1 MDKKLYIEL
10 IGMPASGKSYYLKKI
25 KKNFKKEEIK
35 SNNFEEL
42 NKISK
47 FFFLIFFIVRYPI
60 YSIKVIYIF
69 LNLDFKDRETRRHL
83 YYFLNEAPLRIYNQ
97 FNKKIIINSEGFR
110 YRSVHYINSL
120 KNIFKKKHIK
130 KFIDTSPKVHL
141 LIFVKSSKNLNIK
154 RSKKRKNGYRYTN
167 QDLELYSKNEKIIL
181 QICQESRKKSI
192 VLQIS
197 KKSEKKDLKKI
208 LNIIKRMSRINLK

>member
-1 MDKKLYIEL
+1 MVKKLYIEF

-25 KKNFKKEEIK
+25 KKNLKKEKVK

-42 NKISK
+42 NKLAK
-47 FFFLIFFIVRYPI
+47 VFFLILFFIKYPI
-60 YSIKVIYIF
+60 YSIKVLYVF
-69 LNLDFKDRETRRHL
+69 FNLDFKKRETRRHF

-97 FNKKIIINSEGFR
+97 LNNKIIINSEGFM
-110 YRSVHYINSL
+110 YRSVFYINSL
-120 KNIFKKKHIK
+120 RSLFNKKKIK
-130 KFIDTSPKVHL
+130 TFINNLPKTHL

-154 RSKKRKNGYRYTN
+154 RSKKREYGYLYTK
-167 QDLELYSKNEKIIL
+167 QDLKLYSINEKIIK
-181 QICQESRKKSI
+181 QICQESKEKSV

-208 LNIIKRMSRINLK
+208 SNIINKMSQIN

>member
-1 MDKKLYIEL
+1 MAKKIYIEL

-25 KKNFKKEEIK
+25 KKNLKKEKVK

-47 FFFLIFFIVRYPI
+47 IFFLILFIFKYPI

-69 LNLDFKDRETRRHL
+69 LNLDFKDWKTKRHL
-83 YYFLNEAPLRIYNQ
+83 YFFINEAPLRIFNQ
-97 FNKKIIINSEGFR
+97 FNKKIIINSEGFK
-110 YRSVHYINSL
+110 YRLVYYINSFRNKL
-120 KNIFKKKHIK
+120 NK
-130 KFIDTSPKVHL
+130 KFINKFIFSSPKVHL

-154 RSKKRKNGYRYTN
+154 RSKKRKYGYKYTN
-167 QDLELYSKNEKIIL
+167 QDFKLYSKNEKVIM
-181 QICQESRKKSI
+181 QICKESRKNSI

-197 KKSEKKDLKKI
+197 KKSERKDLKKI
-208 LNIIKRMSRINLK
+208 LNIIKRIS

>member
-10 IGMPASGKSYYLKKI
+10 IGMPASGKSYYLKRI
-25 KKNFKKEEIK
+25 KKNFKKEKVK

-47 FFFLIFFIVRYPI
+47 FFFLILFIIRYPV

-69 LNLDFKDRETRRHL
+69 LNLNFKDRATRRHL
-83 YYFLNEAPLRIYNQ
+83 YFFLNEAPLRIYNH
-97 FNKKIIINSEGFR
+97 FNNKSIINSEGFR
-110 YRSVHYINSL
+110 YRSVYYINFFENL
-120 KNIFKKKHIK
+120 FNKKNIK
-130 KFIDTSPKVHL
+130 KFVNNLPKTHL
-141 LIFVKSSKNLNIK
+141 LIYVKSSKNLNIK
-154 RSKKRKNGYRYTN
+154 RSKKRKNGYIYTN
-167 QDLELYSKNEKIIL
+167 QDLKLYSKNEKIIR
-181 QICQESRKKSI
+181 QICQESRKKSV

-208 LNIIKRMSRINLK
+208 SNTIKKISYIN